1 MKKIENYLKPFV
13 DRGGPEPNEY
23 LELNDYFSSINSRL
37 KIGRVSRE
45 QIRELWTGCGDIFSE
60 ETMQGFVCKA
70 PHGYRGDFEII
81 DRIYTKWI
89 SPKKHLQNWDK
100 FFHWQPATDA
110 VRNRK
115 VFFKNILSEIE
126 KSEIKEPMILN
137 VGSGPCRDV
146 YEYKHENPSSKI
158 RFDCLDMDSNAI
170 KYAKNLLNGLDVNF
184 FCENAFRF
192 SPGKKY
198 DLVWSAGRFDY
209 LDTTRFIFL
218 LDALIKMATADGQV
232 VIGNFSTINPSRD
245 YMEFGEWILIHRD
258 INALTEL
265 AVKAGA
271 DPRTIS
277 VEAEAT
283 GVNLFLKID
292 KKLA

>member
-45 QIRELWTGCGDIFSE
+45 QIRGLWATCGDVFSE
-60 ETMQGFVCKA
+60 ETMQGFVCRA

-89 SPKKHLQNWDK
+89 SPKKHLQKWDK

-146 YEYKHENPSSKI
+146 YEYKRENPSSKI
-158 RFDCLDMDSNAI
+158 HFDCLDMDSNAI

-198 DLVWSAGRFDY
+198 DLVWSAGLFDY
-209 LDTTRFIFL
+209 LDTTRFVFL

-265 AVKAGA
+265 AIKAGA
-271 DPRTIS
+271 DPGTIS

-283 GVNLFLKID
+283 GVNLFLKIN